1 MMVLIEIHKK
11 IMHNINKHFTETY
24 NKYDGVSLKNVIEK
38 MWSLN
43 SI

>member
-1 MMVLIEIHKK
+1 MMIPSYIHTT
-11 IMHNINKHFTETY
+11 ILHNKRFTETY
-24 NKYDGVSLKNVIEK
+24 HNYDGVSLKNVIEK

>member
-1 MMVLIEIHKK
+1 M
-11 IMHNINKHFTETY
+11 NNKQFTETY
-24 NKYDGVSLKNVIEK
+24 HNYDGVSLKNVIEK